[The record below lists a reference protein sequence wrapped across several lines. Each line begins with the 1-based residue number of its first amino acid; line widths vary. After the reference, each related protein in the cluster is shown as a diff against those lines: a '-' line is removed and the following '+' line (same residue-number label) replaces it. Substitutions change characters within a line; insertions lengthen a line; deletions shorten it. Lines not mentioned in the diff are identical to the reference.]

1 MIKAQGRGSSESGC
15 SRPPALSLFLR
26 ERTRDFGLRGIRKGQ
41 PRSSLLTERMERMS
55 TDRYQSPLSERYA
68 SKEMQYIFSPDKKF
82 RTWRKLWIALAETEK
97 ELGLPITQE
106 QIDELKA
113 HAEDINYEVA
123 RAREKEVRHDVM
135 SHVYAYGVQCP
146 KAKGI
151 IHLGATS
158 CYVGDNTDIIDMTEA
173 LRLVRR
179 KLVNVIAEL
188 AKFAD
193 THKSLPPLAFTH
205 FQPAQ
210 PTTVGKRASL
220 WLQEFCMDLEDVEY
234 VLGTMKLLG
243 SKGTTGTQASFLEL
257 FEGNQET
264 IDRIDPMIAEKMG
277 FKECVP
283 VSGQTYSRKVDTRV
297 CNVLAGIAA
306 SAHKMS
312 NDIRLLQHLKEVE
325 EPFEKT
331 QIGSSAMAYKRNPMR
346 SERIASLARYV
357 LCDAL
362 NPAVT
367 SSCQWFERTLDDS
380 ANKRLSIPEGFL
392 AVDGILDLCLNVTDG
407 LKVYPKVIEKRLMA
421 ELPFMATENI
431 MMDAVK
437 KGGDRQE
444 LHEKIRKLSMEAG
457 AHVKVEGKE
466 NNLLELIAADPAFHM
481 TLEELQACM
490 EPSRYVGRSAV
501 QVEAFLKQVVNPIL
515 EANRELLGMS
525 AEINV

>member
-1 MIKAQGRGSSESGC
+1 
-15 SRPPALSLFLR
+15 
-26 ERTRDFGLRGIRKGQ
+26 
-41 PRSSLLTERMERMS
+41 MS
-55 TDRYQSPLSERYA
+55 TDRYVSPLSERYA
-68 SKEMQYIFSPDKKF
+68 SKEMQYIFSPDMKF
-82 RTWRKLWIALAETEK
+82 RTWRRLWIALAEKEK
-97 ELGLPITQE
+97 ELGLNITQE

-113 HAEDINYEVA
+113 HAEDINYDVA
-123 RAREKEVRHDVM
+123 KERERQVRHDVM

-158 CYVGDNTDIIDMTEA
+158 CYVGDNTDIIVMTEA
-173 LRLVRR
+173 LKLVKK

-188 AKFAD
+188 SAFAD
-193 THKSLPPLAFTH
+193 KYKDQPTLAFTH

-210 PTTVGKRASL
+210 PTTVGKRATL
-220 WLQEFCMDLEDVEY
+220 WTQEFLLDLEDLEY

-257 FEGNQET
+257 FDGDQET
-264 IDRIDPMIAEKMG
+264 IDKIDPMIAEKMG
-277 FKECVP
+277 FKECYP

-297 CNVLAGIAA
+297 ANILAGIAA

-325 EPFEKT
+325 EPFEKS

-346 SERIASLARYV
+346 SERIASLSRYV
-357 LCDAL
+357 MVDAL
-362 NPAVT
+362 NPAIT
-367 SSCQWFERTLDDS
+367 SATQWFERTLDDS

-392 AVDGILDLCLNVTDG
+392 AIDGILDLCLNVVDG
-407 LKVYPKVIEKRLMA
+407 LVVYPKVIEKHMMA

-437 KGGDRQE
+437 AGGDRQE
-444 LHEKIRKLSMEAG
+444 LHERIRELSMEAG
-457 AHVKVEGKE
+457 KTVKVEGKD
-466 NNLLELIAADPAFHM
+466 NNLLELIAADPAFNLS
-481 TLEELQACM
+481 LEDLQRSM
-490 EPSRYVGRSAV
+490 DPKKYIGRAKEQTERFVNTVV
-501 QVEAFLKQVVNPIL
+501 QPIL
-515 EANRELLGMS
+515 DSHKELLGVK

>member
-1 MIKAQGRGSSESGC
+1 
-15 SRPPALSLFLR
+15 
-26 ERTRDFGLRGIRKGQ
+26 
-41 PRSSLLTERMERMS
+41 MS
-55 TDRYQSPLSERYA
+55 TDRYVSPLSERYA
-68 SKEMQYIFSPDKKF
+68 SKEMQYIFSPDMKF

-97 ELGLPITQE
+97 ELGLNITQE

-113 HAEDINYEVA
+113 HAEDINYDVA
-123 RAREKEVRHDVM
+123 KERERQVRHDVM

-158 CYVGDNTDIIDMTEA
+158 CYVGDNTDIIVMTEA
-173 LRLVRR
+173 LKLVRK

-188 AKFAD
+188 SAFAD
-193 THKSLPPLAFTH
+193 KYKEQPTLAFTH

-210 PTTVGKRASL
+210 PTTVGKRATL
-220 WLQEFCMDLEDVEY
+220 WTQEFLLDLEDLEY

-257 FEGNQET
+257 FDGDQET
-264 IDRIDPMIAEKMG
+264 IDKIDPMIAEKMG
-277 FKECVP
+277 FKECYP

-297 CNVLAGIAA
+297 ANILAGIAA

-325 EPFEKT
+325 EPFEKS

-346 SERIASLARYV
+346 SDRIASLSRYV
-357 LCDAL
+357 MVDAL
-362 NPAVT
+362 NPAIT
-367 SSCQWFERTLDDS
+367 SATQWFERTLDDS

-392 AVDGILDLCLNVTDG
+392 AIDGILDLCLNVVDG
-407 LKVYPKVIEKRLMA
+407 LVVYPKVIEKHMMA

-437 KGGDRQE
+437 AGGDRQE
-444 LHEKIRKLSMEAG
+444 LHERIRELSMEAG
-457 AHVKVEGKE
+457 KTVKVEGKD
-466 NNLLELIAADPAFHM
+466 NNLLELIAADPAFNLS
-481 TLEELQACM
+481 LEDLQKSM
-490 EPSRYVGRSAV
+490 DPKKYIGRAKEQTERFVNTVV
-501 QVEAFLKQVVNPIL
+501 QPIL
-515 EANRELLGMS
+515 NSHKELLGVK